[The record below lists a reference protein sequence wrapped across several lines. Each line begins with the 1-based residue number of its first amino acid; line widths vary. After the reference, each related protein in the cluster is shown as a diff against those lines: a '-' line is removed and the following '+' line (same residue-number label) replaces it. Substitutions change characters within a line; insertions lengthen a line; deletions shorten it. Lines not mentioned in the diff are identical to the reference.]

1 MDLTAARAAVDRI
14 EDELDRAPFVV
25 AHVFERDERE
35 LALAFT
41 ARARRLCKRGRVWK
55 SKALLTAVKNAGY
68 GFDRKRALSPGG
80 ADGIFLLTRAHRP
93 VNSMMQKLFTRYLDK
108 EDSGA
113 RELAAAL
120 GVPVTE
126 LLPVRL
132 VSHHLRL
139 LGVLRNAEGRDTL
152 VIVDY
157 DDE

>member
-1 MDLTAARAAVDRI
+1 MDLAAARAAVDRF

-25 AHVFERDERE
+25 AHVFERDGRE

-55 SKALLTAVKNAGY
+55 SKAFLTAVKNASY
-68 GFDRKRALSPGG
+68 GFDRRRALSPGG
-80 ADGIFLLTRAHRP
+80 TDGIFLLTRGHRP
-93 VNSMMQKLFTRYLDK
+93 VNSMMRKLFARFLDK
-108 EDSGA
+108 EESGA
-113 RELAAAL
+113 RELASAL
-120 GVPVTE
+120 GTPLEE

-139 LGVLRNAEGRDTL
+139 LGVLRCGDERDTL